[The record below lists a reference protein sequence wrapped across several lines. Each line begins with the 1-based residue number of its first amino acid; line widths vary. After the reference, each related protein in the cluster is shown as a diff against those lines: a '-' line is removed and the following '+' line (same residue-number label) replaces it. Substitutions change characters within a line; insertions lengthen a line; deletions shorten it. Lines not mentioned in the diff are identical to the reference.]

1 MMNPIALMQLKPMFD
16 RFRER
21 HPKFIQ
27 FFGYAGKSISEG
39 SLIEVSVVDPEGKKI
54 VTNIR
59 VDADDIALFQQL
71 QGMVK

>member
-1 MMNPIALMQLKPMFD
+1 MNPIALMQLKPMFD

-39 SLIEVSVVDPEGKKI
+39 SLIEVSIVDPEGKKI

>member
-1 MMNPIALMQLKPMFD
+1 MNPIALMQLKPMFE

-39 SLIEVSVVDPEGKKI
+39 SLIEVTITDPEGKRI